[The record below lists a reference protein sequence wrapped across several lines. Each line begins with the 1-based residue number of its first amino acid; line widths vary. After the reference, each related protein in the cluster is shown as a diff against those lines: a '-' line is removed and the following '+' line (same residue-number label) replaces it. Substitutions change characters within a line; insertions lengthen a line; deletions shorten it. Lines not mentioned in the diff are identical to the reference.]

1 MKILLFACVFMMS
14 ACQSASKT
22 APKPDEMGWSPVASW
37 SGHANY
43 QTDSFNIETGQ
54 WRIKWEARSA
64 QSAEAPNF
72 RVTVHS
78 SISGRFVTVA
88 VDQQGAGAGVAYVS
102 EDPREFF
109 LVVDSSGV
117 EWKVEVEEGVVGEES
132 K

>member
-1 MKILLFACVFMMS
+1 MKILLLACVLMMS
-14 ACQSASKT
+14 ACQSTSKT
-22 APKPDEMGWSPVASW
+22 APKQTEMGWSPVASW
-37 SGHANY
+37 SGHASY
-43 QTDSFNIETGQ
+43 QTDSFNIGTGQ
-54 WRIKWEARSA
+54 WRIKWETRSA
-64 QSAEAPNF
+64 QSAANSNF

-88 VDQQGAGAGVAYVS
+88 VDHQGAGNGVAYVS

-117 EWKVEVEEGVVGEES
+117 EWKMEVEEGVVGEES

>member
-1 MKILLFACVFMMS
+1 MKILLLACVLMMS
-14 ACQSASKT
+14 ACQSNSKS
-22 APKPDEMGWSPVASW
+22 APKPAEMGWSPVASW

-43 QTDSFNIETGQ
+43 QTDSFNIGTGQ
-54 WRIKWEARSA
+54 WRIKWEARPA
-64 QSAEAPNF
+64 QSAANSNF

-88 VDQQGAGAGVAYVS
+88 VDHQGAGSGIAYVS

-117 EWKVEVEEGVVGEES
+117 EWKMEVQEGVVAE
-132 K
+132 

>member
-1 MKILLFACVFMMS
+1 MKILLLACVLMMS
-14 ACQSASKT
+14 ACQSTSKT
-22 APKPDEMGWSPVASW
+22 TPKPAEMGWSPVASW

-43 QTDSFNIETGQ
+43 QTDSFNIGTGQ

-64 QSAEAPNF
+64 QSAANSNF

-88 VDQQGAGAGVAYVS
+88 VDHQGAGSGIAYVS

-117 EWKVEVEEGVVGEES
+117 DWNMEVQEGIVGE
-132 K
+132 